1 MHRVGQT
8 RACRSAREAGPARSC
23 RECGTL
29 IFFTLHIRVEKNVE
43 RLEAATR
50 ERVPSSMCG
59 GRATIGP
66 CIATH
71 VGEGAIGVMSYPAS
85 LHGTMLRSEE
95 MFLSL

>member
-1 MHRVGQT
+1 M
-8 RACRSAREAGPARSC
+8 
-23 RECGTL
+23 
-29 IFFTLHIRVEKNVE
+29 EKNVE
-43 RLEAATR
+43 RLDAAAR

-85 LHGTMLRSEE
+85 LHGTKLRSEE

>member
-8 RACRSAREAGPARSC
+8 RACRLAREADPARSR

-29 IFFTLHIRVEKNVE
+29 IFFTLRTRAEKNVE
-43 RLEAATR
+43 RLDAAMR
-50 ERVPSSMCG
+50 ERVPGSACG
-59 GRATIGP
+59 GRGTIGH